1 MRLKINSLPGY
12 GLLWALGL
20 LLTGMLGLSVQ
31 SFAAEGTQGAQKK
44 PQGKFYG
51 AIQTEYP
58 DWFKESFLEFNE
70 DVAEAAAAGKR
81 LMVVFHQPGCPYCNA
96 FVERNLSQKDIEKA
110 VRKNFD
116 SIGLNMWGS
125 REIASIDGKNY
136 TEKTFAAA
144 LKVQF
149 TPTIL
154 FFNEQGK
161 VVLRLNGYI
170 PPHKFKIAVD
180 YVSKKQETKI
190 SYRDYAAKRL
200 PKTDS
205 GRPGKGKLHNEDFFA
220 AKPYDLTRNKK
231 NKKPVAVFFEQQDCP
246 NCDTLHKQVLVDK
259 GIRKT
264 VKDFDAIQLDMWSD
278 TPVITPTGKK
288 TTAKKW
294 ARKLDIKYAPTMIV
308 FNSNGKEIIRS
319 EAFFKVFHTQGML
332 TYVSS
337 GGYKKQ
343 PSFQRYLADLAH
355 DIRMTGK
362 DVDIWHLEGDTK

>member
-1 MRLKINSLPGY
+1 MHGYHKKLSGRWLLAALSLFV
-12 GLLWALGL
+12 
-20 LLTGMLGLSVQ
+20 LSTYSV
-31 SFAAEGTQGAQKK
+31 AADNVSAK
-44 PQGKFYG
+44 PEGKFYG

-58 DWFKESFLEFNE
+58 DWFKESFLDFNE
-70 DVAEAAAAGKR
+70 DVADAAAAGKR
-81 LMVVFHQPGCPYCNA
+81 LMLIFHQNGCPYCNA
-96 FVERNLSQKDIEKA
+96 LVERNLSQKDIEQT

-116 SIGLNMWGS
+116 AVALNMWGS
-125 REIASIDGKNY
+125 RELASIGGKTY

-149 TPTIL
+149 TPTIM

-170 PPHKFKIAVD
+170 PPRRFKIALD
-180 YVSKKQETKI
+180 YVSQKQESKI
-190 SYRDYAAKRL
+190 SYRDYVAKHL
-200 PKTDS
+200 PKDKKTS
-205 GRPGKGKLHNEDFFA
+205 SKLHRQDFFA
-220 AKPYDLTRNKK
+220 KKPYDLTRNNKK
-231 NKKPVAVFFEQQDCP
+231 KKPVAVFFEQKDCP

-264 VKDFDAIQLDMWSD
+264 IKGFKTIQLDMWSD

-294 ARKLDIKYAPTMIV
+294 ARKLDIKYAPAMIV
-308 FNSNGKEIIRS
+308 FDGKGKEIIRS
-319 EAFFKVFHTQGML
+319 EAFFKVFHTQGIL

-337 GGYKKQ
+337 GSYKKQ